1 MKITLVVASG
11 ANEGREIVVPGTQ
24 FIIGRDE
31 GCHLR
36 PASPAIS
43 KKHCAIFVRE
53 GKVYVRDLGSTN
65 GTHLNDQQVDGDCAV
80 NPDDR
85 LKVGPLDFVVKI
97 TGLSRTDTTAA
108 PDGQTAVSPA
118 LKALTSTPAVGQRP
132 VPAEAKK
139 SGSATIPVSATK
151 KDTPAAPKAPVSADD
166 PDHIAAMLLGMGDEE
181 DGVDPLVPEG
191 STIMQMPALDAQGN
205 PIPPKPEDKN
215 KIPSQADSSSAARD
229 LLSRYTKRPR

>member
-118 LKALTSTPAVGQRP
+118 LKALTSTPAAGQQP
-132 VPAEAKK
+132 APAEAKK
-139 SGSATIPVSATK
+139 SGSATIPISATK
-151 KDTPAAPKAPVSADD
+151 KDTPAAPKAPVSADEESACD
-166 PDHIAAMLLGMGDEE
+166 GILFLSSGLGGIGLPCASSAGICITVLPSGTRGSTPSSSSPMPRSIAAM
-181 DGVDPLVPEG
+181 
-191 STIMQMPALDAQGN
+191 
-205 PIPPKPEDKN
+205 
-215 KIPSQADSSSAARD
+215 
-229 LLSRYTKRPR
+229 

>member
-11 ANEGREIVVPGTQ
+11 ANEGREIIVPGTQ

-85 LKVGPLDFVVKI
+85 LKVGPLDFIVKI

-108 PDGQTAVSPA
+108 PDAQTAVSPA
-118 LKALTSTPAVGQRP
+118 LKALTSTPAAGQVP
-132 VPAEAKK
+132 VPAGMKK
-139 SGSATIPVSATK
+139 AASGAVPISSTK
-151 KDTPAAPKAPVSADD
+151 KEAPKAPVSADD

-181 DGVDPLVPEG
+181 DGAEPYVPEG